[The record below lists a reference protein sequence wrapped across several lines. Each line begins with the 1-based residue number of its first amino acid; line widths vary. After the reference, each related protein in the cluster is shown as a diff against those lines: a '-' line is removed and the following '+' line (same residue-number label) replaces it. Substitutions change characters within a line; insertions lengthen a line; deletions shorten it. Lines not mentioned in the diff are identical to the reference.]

1 MTPQPT
7 QHSEPTQR
15 SGGGAARFVR
25 QLWIVAEKD
34 LRVEL
39 RTRERFAAM
48 GAFVVLTAVLF
59 NYAVDRTLIHPGRI
73 ASGLIWMTIVLAGLL
88 GLGRTFEL
96 EKEDGAFQ
104 GLLAAPIPREALYL
118 GKVLS
123 NGILLTVITALTV
136 GVFALFYQVE
146 LPRNPLPL
154 AGVLFLGVSG
164 IAALGTLFSGITAGT
179 RMGETLL
186 PVLLFPLLVPVVM
199 FGSSATASLLNGFPA
214 SEVAGNLRVLGAFT
228 LIALTAGVV
237 LFRFI
242 VEE

>member
-1 MTPQPT
+1 M
-7 QHSEPTQR
+7 R
-15 SGGGAARFVR
+15 SILTLA
-25 QLWIVAEKD
+25 WIVASKD

-39 RTRERFAAM
+39 RTRERLAAM
-48 GAFVVLTAVLF
+48 GAFVVLTALLF
-59 NYAVDRTLIHPGRI
+59 NYAVDRTEVHPGRI
-73 ASGLIWMTIVLAGLL
+73 AAGLIWMTLILAGLL

-104 GLLAAPIPREALYL
+104 GLLAAPLPREALYL

-123 NGILLTVITALTV
+123 NTVLLALVTTLTVL
-136 GVFALFYQVE
+136 VFALFYQVV

-154 AGVLFLGVSG
+154 AGVLFLGVTG
-164 IAALGTLFSGITAGT
+164 FAALGTLFSGITAGT

-186 PVLLFPLLVPVVM
+186 PVLLFPLLVPLVM
-199 FGSSATASLLNGFPA
+199 FGASATATLLGGFPA
-214 SEVAGNLRVLGAFT
+214 SEVFGTLRILGAFT
-228 LIALTAGVV
+228 LLALTAGVL

>member
-1 MTPQPT
+1 V
-7 QHSEPTQR
+7 R
-15 SGGGAARFVR
+15 SILALA
-25 QLWIVAEKD
+25 WIVASKD

-39 RTRERFAAM
+39 RTRERLAAM
-48 GAFVVLTAVLF
+48 GAFVVLTALLF
-59 NYAVDRTLIHPGRI
+59 NYAVDRTVVHPGRI
-73 ASGLIWMTIVLAGLL
+73 AAGLIWMTLILAGLL

-104 GLLAAPIPREALYL
+104 GLLAAPLPREALYL

-123 NGILLTVITALTV
+123 NAVLLSLVTTLTVL
-136 GVFALFYQVE
+136 VFALFYQVV

-154 AGVLFLGVSG
+154 AGVLFLGVTG
-164 IAALGTLFSGITAGT
+164 FAALGTLFSGITAGT

-186 PVLLFPLLVPVVM
+186 PVLLFPLLVPLVM
-199 FGSSATASLLNGFPA
+199 FGASATATLLGGFPA
-214 SEVAGNLRVLGAFT
+214 SEVFGTLRILGAFT
-228 LIALTAGVV
+228 LLALTAGVV

>member
-1 MTPQPT
+1 MR
-7 QHSEPTQR
+7 H
-15 SGGGAARFVR
+15 FLL

-39 RTRERFAAM
+39 RTRERFASM

-59 NYAVDRTLIHPGRI
+59 NYAVDRTVIHPGRI
-73 ASGLIWMTIVLAGLL
+73 AAGLIWMTVVLAGLL

-104 GLLAAPIPREALYL
+104 GLLAAPLPREALYL

-123 NGILLTVITALTV
+123 NAVLLGVVTALTV
-136 GVFALFYQVE
+136 AVFALFYQVQ
-146 LPRNPLPL
+146 LPGNPLPL
-154 AGVLFLGVSG
+154 MGVLCLGVVG
-164 IAALGTLFSGITAGT
+164 ISALGTLFSGITAGT

-199 FGSSATASLLNGFPA
+199 FGASATASLLNGFPS
-214 SEVAGNLRVLGAFT
+214 SEVLGSLRILSAFA
-228 LIALTAGVV
+228 LIALTAGVT